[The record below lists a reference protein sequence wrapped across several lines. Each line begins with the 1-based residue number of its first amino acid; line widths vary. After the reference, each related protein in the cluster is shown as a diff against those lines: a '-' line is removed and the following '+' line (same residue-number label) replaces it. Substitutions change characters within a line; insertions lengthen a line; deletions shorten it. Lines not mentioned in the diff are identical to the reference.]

1 MCGRYV
7 PRSDKQRIV
16 EHFQVHGPSVPDFG
30 PSWNVAPQTFQP
42 IVRLNRDTGERE
54 LVLMRWGLIPFWAKD
69 PKIGLHTINA
79 KAETITTAPAFRE
92 AIKYRRCLVPAD
104 AFYEWQKL
112 DAKNKQPFAISLKSG
127 QPYAFAGL
135 WERWKDREA
144 GGAEL
149 LTFTV
154 ITTDPNEVVQ
164 PLHDRMPVIIPER
177 DYGRWLDVSN
187 TQRLPVDLLKPFD
200 ADKMTAWKVRKDV
213 GNVKND
219 TPELI
224 QSAKDEDPPSL
235 VGT

>member
-1 MCGRYV
+1 
-7 PRSDKQRIV
+7 
-16 EHFQVHGPSVPDFG
+16 
-30 PSWNVAPQTFQP
+30 
-42 IVRLNRDTGERE
+42 
-54 LVLMRWGLIPFWAKD
+54 
-69 PKIGLHTINA
+69 
-79 KAETITTAPAFRE
+79 
-92 AIKYRRCLVPAD
+92 
-104 AFYEWQKL
+104 
-112 DAKNKQPFAISLKSG
+112 LKSG

-224 QSAKDEDPPSL
+224 QSAKGEDPPSL
-235 VGT
+235 FGT